1 MPNESFGFDITSK
14 TEAGQIFEMSHRK
27 NRTPSISTGEVT
39 PCAAQTTLQKWF
51 WFGYLLNYD
60 YEDFLHLHHSDG
72 LPVERP
78 ATFARR

>member
-39 PCAAQTTLQKWF
+39 P
-51 WFGYLLNYD
+51 FGWTV
-60 YEDFLHLHHSDG
+60 SD
-72 LPVERP
+72 PVDDDQWRISANLTGEFELSLEPLR
-78 ATFARR
+78 